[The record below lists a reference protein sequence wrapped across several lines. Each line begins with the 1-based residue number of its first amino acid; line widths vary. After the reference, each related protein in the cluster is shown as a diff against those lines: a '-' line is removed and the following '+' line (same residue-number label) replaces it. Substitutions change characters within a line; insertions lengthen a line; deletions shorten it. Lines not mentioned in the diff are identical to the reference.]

1 MDLGNLS
8 QGREFVRKARQ
19 RGLRDFEIA
28 RALLAHGWTKTTVQT
43 LSHSLALPLAVSWEA
58 LDYTE
63 GPPPPTEP
71 SITPASLAGNAAG
84 SPPSPPQSP
93 PSAAPPAP
101 LRPRRDLETVIGTM
115 WLTRIGMIAVL
126 LAVAYLLKHAYSQG
140 WITEQML
147 VAVGMVAGLAILAG
161 GEYAHHKGYVIQSQA
176 LTGGGAA
183 MLYLTLWAGQHLYG
197 LLGSAT
203 TFPLMAVVTLLAAAQ
218 AIRHESETVATFAW
232 VTGYLVPLLLGGGGG
247 GSAES
252 GGPGPLFAYLSL
264 LSVAVFV
271 VAQRY
276 PWPTFTGM
284 ALLGA
289 YSSGV
294 YIFRVS
300 GGALAWTLTYLMLV
314 TAGILW
320 VSVSRQGREGEN
332 FGAVGAIAGYLVTGV
347 VLMTGASGSPF
358 VPYMYLLALSGCA
371 LWLGHTQDWRA
382 MRWLGA
388 LGSFAGFLLLLPVIA
403 RSGLV
408 GTGNW
413 MLLYAAMCVS
423 GTLAVSAGRG
433 TDAEP
438 LALSAVGTAYAAIYT
453 LVYISPSG
461 AVSGGAVFA
470 FLTLLAGA
478 VLVITVLF
486 PWRYF
491 SAVGISAAFL
501 ATGLVAAA
509 RVPGLVV
516 PLPLVYLVLV
526 GAGALLAS
534 VYSDTLVLGVI
545 SVLGVYVG
553 LVLSG
558 MVEEPALQLVVP
570 GYLVVAALGCLA
582 AIERRAW
589 HGLEWAVLGC
599 TWVVYLLWRLG
610 GDRWGADL
618 TNLRFTSLFL
628 LAFVGAAWLRHGVHG
643 VIARETDAAFACAN
657 AAVFFLMG
665 CHDLVPVQGAGPL
678 ALVLTVLYAFVGVTG
693 VLRRPE
699 QKCFGPVHVGLAVLF
714 LTGAM
719 PLLVDGYRMTI
730 LWAAEVV
737 VVVALGCQFRSKAL
751 RDAGLIVLMLPVM
764 RTILVDSQIT
774 REGYQWLVNSRGLS
788 MLTVAAALYLCAYL
802 YAGIRDRLDATETKN
817 VEGLATLAT
826 ILLFWVSSA
835 EIWSLVGWQL
845 GLDTWAQHFALSGV
859 WITFGAVFMGIG
871 MVRDAPAFRYLALVV
886 LGVTVL
892 KVLCVDPLVT
902 ANSYVPLVHHRVA
915 PLLLITA
922 LLYGL
927 GAWYLVVKR
936 KDVAECNLGMGVV
949 ASATGLLLWIVSS
962 ETWLFVGWWLGYGLP
977 VQHFALSGVW
987 VAFSVALMAVGIAG
1001 HNRAC
1006 RWAAL
1011 GLLGVTVLKILAGE
1025 PPLST
1030 DTYLPIV
1037 NAHAAPL
1044 LVIALIAFAASVW
1057 YRRSEETEE
1066 IEKQAATGLLIV
1078 GVGLLLWVFSVEAWL
1093 FTGWSLGYD
1102 LVTQHAALSGVWLA
1116 FGLALLLIG
1125 MWQKEPVLR
1134 CTAFGLFAA
1143 TALKVFGLDPPLVAA
1158 TYLPLVNPHAAPLL
1172 IVALVLL
1179 AAYVWEGRNQEKS
1192 PAVDVQRA
1200 CMAIAAAGLLLW
1212 VASSEGWMY
1221 LGWRT
1226 EEGLAG
1232 QQMCLSMVWLIFA
1245 CMMLLMGMKQDNY
1258 PLRGVG
1264 LTVLVLV
1271 AVKVLVVDP
1280 GLNARNYVPLANFHA
1295 LPLLLVA
1302 GMLFV
1307 LSHWYRRTS
1316 TYVGDEESLAGVLPY
1331 AGALLLLW
1339 VLTTEAWYF
1348 ADWGLHGGRDA
1359 QQYAL
1364 SMVWAAYGAILATV
1378 GLIRDNPPLR
1388 WIAMAL
1394 LGVTVLKVSFLDLR
1408 EVDIFYRILTLL
1420 CVGIVLIAVGFAY
1433 QRLVREQDR

>member
-1 MDLGNLS
+1 MELDTLS
-8 QGREFVRKARQ
+8 QGREFVREARQ

-28 RALLAHGWTKTTVQT
+28 RALLAHGWAKTTLQT

-58 LDYTE
+58 LDYPE
-63 GPPPPTEP
+63 GPASTGP
-71 SITPASLAGNAAG
+71 SLTPASSSGNAATTPPTPPE
-84 SPPSPPQSP
+84 SPTSAVPPT
-93 PSAAPPAP
+93 P
-101 LRPRRDLETVIGTM
+101 LRPHRDLETVIGTM

-147 VAVGMVAGLAILAG
+147 VAVGMVAGLAIVGG
-161 GEYAHHKGYVIQSQA
+161 GEYAHQRGYVIQSQA

-183 MLYLTLWAGQHLYG
+183 VLYLTLWAGQHLYG

-232 VTGYLVPLLLGGGGG
+232 VTGYLVPLLLGGGGS
-247 GSAES
+247 GSAGS

-314 TAGILW
+314 TAGMLW
-320 VSVSRQGREGEN
+320 VSVSRRGREGEN

-371 LWLGHTQDWRA
+371 LGLGHTQDWRA

-403 RSGLV
+403 RSGLE

-453 LVYISPSG
+453 LVYLSPAG
-461 AVSGGAVFA
+461 GVSGGAVFA

-478 VLVITVLF
+478 VLAIGVFF

-491 SAVGISAAFL
+491 SAVGICAAFV
-501 ATGLVAAA
+501 ATGLIAASS
-509 RVPGLVV
+509 VTGLVV
-516 PLPLVYLVLV
+516 PLPLIYLVLV
-526 GAGALLAS
+526 GAGALVAS
-534 VYSDTLVLGVI
+534 VYCGTLVLGVI

-558 MVEEPALQLVVP
+558 MVQETALQLVVP
-570 GYLVVAALGCLA
+570 GYLVVAAVGCLA
-582 AIERRAW
+582 ATERRAW
-589 HGLEWAVLGC
+589 HGLEWAVLVC

-610 GDRWGADL
+610 GDRWGADP

-628 LAFVGAAWLRHGVHG
+628 LAFLGAAWLRHGVHG
-643 VIARETDAAFACAN
+643 VVARQIDAALACTN
-657 AAVFFLMG
+657 AAVFFVMG
-665 CHDLVPVQGAGPL
+665 CHDLAPVQGAGPL

-693 VLRRPE
+693 ALRRPE
-699 QKCFGPVHVGLAVLF
+699 QKCFGPVHVGLAILF

-730 LWAAEVV
+730 LWSAEVV
-737 VVVALGCQFRSKAL
+737 VLVALGCQFRSKAL
-751 RDAGLIVLMLPVM
+751 RDAGLVVLLLPVI
-764 RTILVDSQIT
+764 RTILLDSQIT

-788 MLTVAAALYLCAYL
+788 MLTVVAALYLCAYL

-826 ILLFWVSSA
+826 VLLFWVSSA

-859 WITFGAVFMGIG
+859 WIAFGAVFVGIG
-871 MVRDAPAFRYLALVV
+871 MVRDAPAFRFLALAMFA
-886 LGVTVL
+886 VTAL
-892 KVLCVDPLVT
+892 KVLCVDPLLT
-902 ANSYVPLVHHRVA
+902 TSTYVPLIHHRVA

-927 GAWYLVVKR
+927 AAWHLVVKR
-936 KDVAECNLGMGVV
+936 GDVTEQRLGMGVI
-949 ASATGLLLWIVSS
+949 AAATGLLLWIMSS

-977 VQHFALSGVW
+977 LQHFALSGVW
-987 VAFSVALMAVGIAG
+987 IVFSVALMTVGIAC
-1001 HNRAC
+1001 HNRAF
-1006 RWAAL
+1006 RWASL
-1011 GLLGVTVLKILAGE
+1011 GLLGVTILKILAGE
-1025 PPLST
+1025 PPVSE
-1030 DTYLPIV
+1030 DTYLPLV

-1057 YRRSEETEE
+1057 YGRSEETDQ
-1066 IEKQAATGLLIV
+1066 IEKQATTGLLIA
-1078 GVGLLLWVFSVEAWL
+1078 GTGLLLWVFSVEAWL

-1102 LVTQHAALSGVWLA
+1102 LITQHAALSGVWLA

-1134 CTAFGLFAA
+1134 WAAFGLFAA
-1143 TALKVFGLDPPLVAA
+1143 TTLKVFGLDPPLVAA
-1158 TYLPLVNPHAAPLL
+1158 TYVPLANPRAAPLL

-1179 AAYVWEGRNQEKS
+1179 AAYIWEGRNEEKS
-1192 PAVDVQRA
+1192 AALDVQRA

-1212 VASSEGWMY
+1212 VASSEGWLY

-1232 QQMCLSMVWLIFA
+1232 QHMCLSMVWLIFA
-1245 CMMLLMGMKQDNY
+1245 CMMLLMGMKQDNH
-1258 PLRGVG
+1258 PLRAAG
-1264 LTVLVLV
+1264 LVVLVLV

-1307 LSHWYRRTS
+1307 LSHWYRHTS
-1316 TYVGDEESLAGVLPY
+1316 TYVGDEETLAGALPY

-1364 SMVWAAYGAILATV
+1364 SMVWAAYGAILVTV

-1388 WIAMAL
+1388 WTAMTL

-1420 CVGIVLIAVGFAY
+1420 CVGVVLIAVGFAY
-1433 QRLVREQDR
+1433 QRLVRDQDP